1 MNNNKEH
8 NEELN
13 QPDFLAGIPGI
24 DPKKLRSNPMKAPE
38 GYFEDLT
45 PRMMQAVKDAQVK
58 EENTSWL
65 EGIFPKV
72 VAPTLGIAMI
82 IIVAFFAL
90 RNNAGPDLDTQFAE
104 LANDISLEQLV
115 LLDEFKSVD
124 LIETDLLDLE
134 SGMIE
139 DDEDITEYL
148 LENEVELS
156 TLVDEI
162 TL

>member
-1 MNNNKEH
+1 MDNEKEH

-13 QPDFLAGIPGI
+13 IPGI

-38 GYFEDLT
+38 GYFDDLT
-45 PRMMQAVKDAQVK
+45 PRMMQAVKAAQVEDEK
-58 EENTSWL
+58 SGWL
-65 EGIFPKV
+65 ENIFPKV
-72 VAPTLGIAMI
+72 IAPSLGIAMI
-82 IIVAFFAL
+82 VVVAFFTL

-104 LANDISLEQLV
+104 LASDISLEQLV
-115 LLDEFKSVD
+115 LLDEIQSVD
-124 LIETDLLDLE
+124 LIETDLIDL
-134 SGMIE
+134 GADLLE